1 MENAPLALG
10 IGLAFALTLGALTAR
25 SSNRR
30 EPIHGGPLAQLFH
43 YIGAAG
49 VTGTLPVVL
58 ASLILG
64 GGFELAFPLAVS
76 FMITCFVSLVIF
88 AAIEQPA
95 KLKVVDEDQG
105 WTEADARTSGL

>member
-10 IGLAFALTLGALTAR
+10 IGLAFALGLGILTAR
-25 SSNRR
+25 GSANR
-30 EPIHGGPLAQLFH
+30 ETIHGGALAQIFH

-64 GGFELAFPLAVS
+64 GGFELAFPLALS
-76 FMITCFVSLVIF
+76 FMLTSLVSLVIF
-88 AAIEQPA
+88 AAIEHPA
-95 KLKVVDEDQG
+95 KQKAADQG